1 VAIVWGLVVPI
12 LGLNQDRLL
21 VGSAHWV
28 IEVLHLLVG
37 LGAVGLAERLARAI
51 KARQAPALS
60 P

>member
-1 VAIVWGLVVPI
+1 VAIVWGLIVPI

-37 LGAVGLAERLARAI
+37 IGAVGLAESLARSI
-51 KARQAPALS
+51 KARQAPVLS
-60 P
+60 